1 MARVLEVRRDDLR
14 TARIVG
20 ATAAPLGDDQVR
32 FAVERFGLTANNVT
46 YAVLGDRLR
55 YWMFFPSAEAGWGRV
70 PAWGFARAVET
81 RCAEVPEA
89 TRVFGYVP
97 MGGEFV
103 VTARR
108 VDERGLRDGSAHR
121 DELPA
126 AYNAY
131 RRAEPGSID
140 DATMVLQPLFITA
153 VLLARSLAGAS
164 RVVLSSASSK
174 TALGTA
180 YLLRRAGI
188 EVAGLTAS
196 ADFVNTLEV
205 YDEVVGYDAV
215 EQLERRPT
223 TFVDLAGNARVRA
236 AVHRHLRDALEASI
250 AVGATHVDAG
260 GEEGTLPGPRPTF
273 FFAPDHLRAGPRR
286 GGARHVPRAAE
297 LERRLARARTAGRTR
312 GGPRGMERG
321 GRGAPAADNRALTRP
336 LSRLSSILVER
347 HPLGIG
353 LASLAPRCPRAH
365 NPRGGAP
372 SPRHTPRRSLAR
384 GHARGRRLRRRRGER
399 ERAMGGRCLRRAEH
413 LGHERRGGSPIAH
426 RRRALARQGRRAGG
440 HRGREGRNR
449 RARRRPRRPRV
460 SRDRGRRSGDAASWT
475 SSGPSFSSSWTR
487 SNRLP
492 RPALS
497 RSSP

>member
-1 MARVLEVRRDDLR
+1 VARVLEVRRNDLR

-20 ATAAPLGDDQVR
+20 AAPAPLGDDQVR
-32 FAVERFGLTANNVT
+32 FTVERFGLTANNVT

-55 YWMFFPSAEAGWGRV
+55 YWTFFPSDEAGWGRV

-81 RCAEVPEA
+81 HCAEVPEA

-108 VDERGLRDGSAHR
+108 VDERGLRDGSPHR

-131 RRAEPGSID
+131 RRAEPGSLD

-205 YDEVVGYDAV
+205 YDEVAEYDAV
-215 EQLERRPT
+215 EELERRPT
-223 TFVDLAGNARVRA
+223 TFVDLAGNASVRA

-250 AVGATHVDAG
+250 VVGATHVDAG
-260 GEEGTLPGPRPTF
+260 GGTGTLPGPRPTF
-273 FFAPDHLRAGPRR
+273 FFAPDHLRAGLDAEALETFRELLDWSA
-286 GGARHVPRAAE
+286 GWLE
-297 LERRLARARTAGRTR
+297 LERRDGPEAVLTAWDEAIAGRLPPT
-312 GGPRGMERG
+312 
-321 GRGAPAADNRALTRP
+321 T
-336 LSRLSSILVER
+336 
-347 HPLGIG
+347 G
-353 LASLAPRCPRAH
+353 LSLA
-365 NPRGGAP
+365 
-372 SPRHTPRRSLAR
+372 L
-384 GHARGRRLRRRRGER
+384 
-399 ERAMGGRCLRRAEH
+399 
-413 LGHERRGGSPIAH
+413 
-426 RRRALARQGRRAGG
+426 
-440 HRGREGRNR
+440 
-449 RARRRPRRPRV
+449 
-460 SRDRGRRSGDAASWT
+460 
-475 SSGPSFSSSWTR
+475 
-487 SNRLP
+487 
-492 RPALS
+492 
-497 RSSP
+497 